1 MKRALKHLA
10 GTAVIFSIATGL
22 YQHQVSAASGHRLS
36 QKALGEIHRHLLNNE
51 PINPRE
57 FRFLLQLVCRAQAKP
72 DRLAADNNRLEIVRH
87 ELIALYQRYGR
98 ESLARLL
105 AEPDLQSLMSDYLL
119 YNTNPVSSLPAQTAY
134 LQKR

>member
-22 YQHQVSAASGHRLS
+22 YQQQVSAAPADRLS

-105 AEPDLQSLMSDYLL
+105 AEPDLQRLVSDYLL
-119 YNTNPVSSLPAQTAY
+119 YNTTPVSSLPAQTAY